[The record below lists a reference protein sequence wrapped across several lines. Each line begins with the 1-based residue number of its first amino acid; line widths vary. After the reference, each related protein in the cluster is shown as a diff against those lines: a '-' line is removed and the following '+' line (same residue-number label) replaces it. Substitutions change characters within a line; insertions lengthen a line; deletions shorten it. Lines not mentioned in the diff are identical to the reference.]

1 MPHLFDTLIRCVL
14 LLDGSGAA
22 ARLADVAIRDGRI
35 ARIDEPG
42 AIDPDSASNVV
53 EGHGLVLSPGFID
66 VHTHDDTNVVREP
79 AMTPK

>member
-53 EGHGLVLSPGFID
+53 EGHGLVLSPGSSMSIR
-66 VHTHDDTNVVREP
+66 TT
-79 AMTPK
+79 TPMSCVSRR